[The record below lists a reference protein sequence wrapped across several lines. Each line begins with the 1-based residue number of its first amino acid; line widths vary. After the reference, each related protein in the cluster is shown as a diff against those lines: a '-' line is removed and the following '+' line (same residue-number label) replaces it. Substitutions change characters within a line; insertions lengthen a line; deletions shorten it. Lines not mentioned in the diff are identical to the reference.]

1 MSKGLPF
8 DLITLV
14 FGNLDAFVEVA
25 RVKVACKEERK
36 LSSTRKESKESKEVE
51 VLPVTE
57 DAERLALSGFPLT
70 IAYPVRTRKA
80 PFIFILPT
88 SDRAYEFTG
97 LSSYS

>member
-1 MSKGLPF
+1 MQGGKK
-8 DLITLV
+8 
-14 FGNLDAFVEVA
+14 VEFH
-25 RVKVACKEERK
+25 EEREQ
-36 LSSTRKESKESKEVE
+36 REQGVE